1 MNQKYK
7 RLIGDMGIFAL
18 GSLGSKLVLF
28 LLLPVYT
35 HVLTDSEYGVA
46 DLVFTMGDL
55 LLPVIS
61 LAIYNGLLRFGLIK
75 GKKENALLVSTVI
88 FLVGSLAAI
97 ALTPLFGFYPAI
109 KNWKWFLCGHVI
121 VHFARNS
128 ALVYLKVKNRNK
140 TYAILSIFQ
149 ALLLIG
155 LNVLFLVVLKIGIPG
170 YLLSTILSNA
180 ALAVLA
186 ILLSGMFSD
195 FKSAKFE
202 KPLFKEMVGYSVPFI
217 FNDVS
222 WWIIHSSDKIMIER
236 MIDESKLGLYTA
248 ASKIPSLVNTVTA
261 IFSQA
266 WGLASIKEF
275 DSTNDSKFYK
285 DVFNYYSA
293 AVFGFTI
300 ALVAVTKPFMR
311 IYVGSDFTD
320 SWHFVPLLL
329 VGAAFA
335 AISTF
340 AGNMFG
346 AIKQSKPIM
355 TSTLIAGAANIVIN
369 YLLIRVIGVNGA
381 VIGTVSAYLIVAVI
395 RLFALIRRT
404 KIRFNL
410 LKVGLLSAISLAQ
423 AALVGFNFHI
433 YIVSAVAAALFVA
446 IAWKDVAAIFKML
459 KRKLHRG

>member
-1 MNQKYK
+1 M
-7 RLIGDMGIFAL
+7 
-18 GSLGSKLVLF
+18 
-28 LLLPVYT
+28 
-35 HVLTDSEYGVA
+35 
-46 DLVFTMGDL
+46 
-55 LLPVIS
+55 
-61 LAIYNGLLRFGLIK
+61 
-75 GKKENALLVSTVI
+75 
-88 FLVGSLAAI
+88 
-97 ALTPLFGFYPAI
+97 
-109 KNWKWFLCGHVI
+109 
-121 VHFARNS
+121 
-128 ALVYLKVKNRNK
+128 
-140 TYAILSIFQ
+140 
-149 ALLLIG
+149 
-155 LNVLFLVVLKIGIPG
+155 
-170 YLLSTILSNA
+170 
-180 ALAVLA
+180 
-186 ILLSGMFSD
+186 
-195 FKSAKFE
+195 
-202 KPLFKEMVGYSVPFI
+202 
-217 FNDVS
+217 
-222 WWIIHSSDKIMIER
+222 
-236 MIDESKLGLYTA
+236 
-248 ASKIPSLVNTVTA
+248 
-261 IFSQA
+261 
-266 WGLASIKEF
+266 IKEF

-369 YLLIRVIGVNGA
+369 YLLIRIIGVNGA
-381 VIGTVSAYLIVAVI
+381 VIGTVFAYLIVAVI